1 MARIPLAEI
10 PNAPSGGSPYSLA
23 NPRFPQDEVGNQAIS
38 QIREAYRSNLVDVN
52 AATAMSRA
60 GVSIGTNITQ
70 IGMEGMDAIVSYSKM
85 ADAQATSTFLTNLT
99 EVQGAMKQQMAA
111 TDPSM
116 FPVVVKNTYRDKNGN
131 LNPALFKGISNFSR
145 RFVEADALRSEAKD
159 MAESSLTAH
168 IAHLEQD
175 EGKKLAAMQTLI
187 TSGGYDDAT
196 TLNDSMFKARQ
207 LTPAQF
213 ANNKA
218 QIDGARDN
226 ALLLSS
232 ISDNPS
238 VMMQRLTK
246 AYTEG
251 KPIPE
256 LQNISVESYPKYIKT
271 AEVVQSM
278 QATEKIGTLTQ
289 LVDTKKL
296 LDLPALRT
304 HPLYNEL
311 NGEMQRALE
320 RRITNA
326 SAGTPQSEA
335 FIKQGFNKLSAFPA
349 TDAPAREMM
358 ELVTW
363 ATANIPDP
371 FLEPFTKRLN
381 EKVAEMAANGGV
393 LSPNSKLESYVA
405 NKLDTLASAGVFGM
419 MPNKQ
424 SGNAQSMEYAQGINA
439 IETAKMNILE
449 KFRAAGIKNQADADE
464 FVAQHTLTAQA
475 KNAFKN
481 DPDFG
486 TRLKQFLFGKP
497 DPNAPATPKPAKT
510 PDPTPQGSPVGNE
523 TSMFDPDVNDLVAGA
538 YTFKVTDQTRDALPA
553 STPTAR
559 QVSLDFNDA
568 SSPTARGVEIIIP
581 NDATEEERAIAKAYV
596 DRTTEWFR
604 SKGIDVPNR
613 GVRTAKENGR
623 GTRGRFHTE
632 PFFVGDADALAAMQS
647 DPQGY
652 AQVLASTLGR
662 IEGVTFIAPHKA
674 TDPGASRGKLNE
686 RDFAKSVIIPELRKL
701 VNA

>member
-1 MARIPLAEI
+1 MPRIPLAEI
-10 PNAPSGGSPYSLA
+10 PNAPVGINALTA
-23 NPRFPQDEVGNQAIS
+23 NPQFPTDRVGDRAIA
-38 QIREAYRSNLVDVN
+38 QINRGYEGMMVDMEAAGAMGK
-52 AATAMSRA
+52 AAA
-60 GVSIGTNITQ
+60 SIGYNMTQ
-70 IGMEGMDAIVSYSKM
+70 VANAGMNAIDNYSKVVER
-85 ADAQATSTFLTNLT
+85 QSTIQFLTNLT
-99 EVQGAMKQQMAA
+99 EIQGGMKTKMAGM
-111 TDPSM
+111 DPTM
-116 FPVVVKNTYRDKNGN
+116 LPVAVKDTYRDKNGN
-131 LNPALFKGISNFSR
+131 LNPALFSGVSPMGR
-145 RFVEADALRSEAKD
+145 RFVEAEALRAEAKD
-159 MAESSLTAH
+159 MGEASLTAQ
-168 IAHLEQD
+168 IATLERD
-175 EGKKLAAMQTLI
+175 EGRKLTAFQTMV
-187 TSGGYDDAT
+187 TSGKFADASV
-196 TLNDSMFKARQ
+196 LNSALLDSR
-207 LTPAQF
+207 TISPEQF
-213 ANNKA
+213 ANNEQTIKGA
-218 QIDGARDN
+218 QAHQVIMATIGADPMV
-226 ALLLSS
+226 
-232 ISDNPS
+232 IKD
-238 VMMQRLTK
+238 RLEK
-246 AYTEG
+246 AYMEG
-251 KPIPE
+251 KPLDEIKDIP
-256 LQNISVESYPKYIKT
+256 LDNYPKYIKA
-271 AEVVQSM
+271 AEFTYTLRSAQEMDTITDLIDSRSVV
-278 QATEKIGTLTQ
+278 TL
-289 LVDTKKL
+289 D
-296 LDLPALRT
+296 ALRSNPIYKT
-304 HPLYNEL
+304 L
-311 NGEMQRALE
+311 GTDQKTALE
-320 RRITNA
+320 RRLTNNT
-326 SAGTPQSEA
+326 AGTPQAELAIKEA
-335 FIKQGFNKLSAFPA
+335 ANRLASFPS
-349 TDAPAREMM
+349 TDAPAREMLEM
-358 ELVTW
+358 VTW

-371 FLEPFTKRLN
+371 HLKPVLDGLQN
-381 EKVAEMAANGGV
+381 KVAEMAQNGGS
-393 LSPNSKLESYVA
+393 LKPNSDLERYVA
-405 NKLDTLASAGVFGM
+405 TKLNVQASMGMFG
-419 MPNKQ
+419 PVPKKQ
-424 SGNAQSMEYAQGINA
+424 SGDAQTPEFVQQTLV
-439 IETAKMNILE
+439 IETAKMDAMQ
-449 KFRAAGIKNQADADE
+449 KFRAAGIKSQADADN
-464 FVAQHTLTAQA
+464 FLAQLLLPAQA

-486 TRLKQFLFGKP
+486 TRFKQFLFGKP

-510 PDPTPQGSPVGNE
+510 PAPTPQGSPVGNE